1 MLTKLITRLLFT
13 ALPTLLL
20 FACNS
25 QEKTSAP
32 VAKEYK
38 HPCGCRLTEKE
49 MITKCPVDAMDD
61 SVLICKVGTNNVIGS
76 GRPPMTWPEYIASEY
91 FGGEGELVDCK
102 TGKPLLTGVKSPIIS
117 YKNKQ
122 LLVDNRFAF
131 DVYDAKTGEW
141 KNIEIPV
148 WRKRIFAIN
157 NELNIAADS
166 FIFKPPFHGAPAFAK
181 VAKEYETE
189 VKRTDHY
196 LITNTVNRLLVCSL
210 CGDKLSEQRLL
221 TIRNDFAD
229 YYNDHPDSDSLLN
242 ERLAIYQAYKSYLD
256 AGGKREYFDL
266 SGFINFKK

>member
-1 MLTKLITRLLFT
+1 MLTKLITRLFFT
-13 ALPTLLL
+13 TLPALLL

-25 QEKTSAP
+25 QEKTPTP
-32 VAKEYK
+32 VKEYT
-38 HPCGCRLTEKE
+38 HPCGCRLSEKE
-49 MITKCPVDAMDD
+49 MISKCPIDAIGD

-102 TGKPLLTGVKSPIIS
+102 TGKPLLSGVKSPIIS

-122 LLVDNRFAF
+122 LLVDNRLPF
-131 DVYDAKTGEW
+131 DVYDAKTGYW

-148 WRKRIFAIN
+148 WRKKVFAVN
-157 NELNIAADS
+157 NELKIAADS

-181 VAKEYETE
+181 IAKEYETE

-196 LITNTVNRLLVCSL
+196 LISNTVNRLLVCSL

-221 TIRNDFAD
+221 NIRNDFSD
-229 YYNDHPDSDSLLN
+229 YYNDHPDSDSLLQ
-242 ERLAIYQAYKSYLD
+242 EKLAIYKAYKSYID